1 MKTKENF
8 LSFGNRENN
17 LVGVISGAVDGCAKA
32 TTFFDFKLAS
42 EALTQ
47 INATNFC
54 QKVD

>member
-42 EALTQ
+42 EALLKLIRRT
-47 INATNFC
+47 FV
-54 QKVD
+54 KK